1 VPVYVALPKE
11 KRNVRLSA
19 EYSIEWSREVCDIL
33 VGQFGIENVSL
44 F

>member
-11 KRNVRLSA
+11 KRNVKLSP
-19 EYSIEWSREVCDIL
+19 EYSIEWSRDVCEIL
-33 VGQFGIENVSL
+33 VKEFGIENVSL